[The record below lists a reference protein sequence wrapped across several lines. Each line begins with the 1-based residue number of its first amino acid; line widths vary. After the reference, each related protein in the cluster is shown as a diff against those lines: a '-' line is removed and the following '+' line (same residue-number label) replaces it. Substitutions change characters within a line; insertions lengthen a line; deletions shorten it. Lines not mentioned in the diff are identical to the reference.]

1 MIKID
6 IPKIP
11 LSYVGSGDLFAAL
24 FLAHSTLQS
33 NLKEALEKT
42 INTLHAVLLKTMEN
56 VSGIQSLYFQL
67 NNLMLVYGIKFT
79 IENFQFFSSISK

>member
-1 MIKID
+1 MIKLD

-24 FLAHSTLQS
+24 FLAHSTLQN

-42 INTLHAVLLKTMEN
+42 INTLHAVLLNTMEHAKS
-56 VSGIQSLYFQL
+56 V
-67 NNLMLVYGIKFT
+67 
-79 IENFQFFSSISK
+79 